1 MPILNTLYLK
11 YNGVCL
17 DLNISEPLLFKR
29 IKACDIYMQE
39 CGQLPRLNNFLV
51 NDNGMNMKI
60 ENTDTILLLC
70 GTNYVIARKSKLPFV
85 TLRRI
90 YDTMVVL
97 TN

>member
-1 MPILNTLYLK
+1 
-11 YNGVCL
+11 
-17 DLNISEPLLFKR
+17 
-29 IKACDIYMQE
+29 MQE